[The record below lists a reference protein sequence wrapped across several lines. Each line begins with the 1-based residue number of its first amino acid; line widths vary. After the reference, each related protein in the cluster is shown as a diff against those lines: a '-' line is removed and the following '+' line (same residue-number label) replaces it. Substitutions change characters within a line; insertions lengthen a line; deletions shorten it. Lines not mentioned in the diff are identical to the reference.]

1 MNKWEIIKG
10 PIITEKSNDL
20 LEKENKYTFKVAL
33 EANKV
38 EIKQAIE
45 AIYKVKVVD
54 IATVRVLPKRRRV
67 GKYEGYRSAYKNR
80 KNLRQP
86 LSLRS
91 SGHKCR
97 ILHLQG
103 SW

>member
-1 MNKWEIIKG
+1 MTKWEIIKG

-67 GKYEGYRSAYKNR
+67 GKYEGYRPAYKKAIVKLAKDEKIDAFN
-80 KNLRQP
+80 
-86 LSLRS
+86 
-91 SGHKCR
+91 
-97 ILHLQG
+97 I
-103 SW
+103 

>member
-1 MNKWEIIKG
+1 MTKWEIIKG

-67 GKYEGYRSAYKNR
+67 GKYEGYRSAYKKAIVKLAKDDKIDAFN
-80 KNLRQP
+80 
-86 LSLRS
+86 
-91 SGHKCR
+91 
-97 ILHLQG
+97 I
-103 SW
+103 

>member
-1 MNKWEIIKG
+1 MTKWEVIKG

-45 AIYKVKVVD
+45 EIYNVKVLDVN
-54 IATVRVLPKRRRV
+54 TVRVLPKHRRV
-67 GKYEGYRSAYKNR
+67 GKYDGFRSAYKKAIVKLAAGEKIDAFN
-80 KNLRQP
+80 
-86 LSLRS
+86 
-91 SGHKCR
+91 
-97 ILHLQG
+97 I
-103 SW
+103 

>member
-20 LEKENKYTFKVAL
+20 LENEGKYVFKVAL

-45 AIYKVKVVD
+45 EIFNVKVVD
-54 IATVRVLPKRRRV
+54 INTVRVLPKRRRV
-67 GKYEGYRSAYKNR
+67 GKYEGYRSAYKKAIVKLAENN
-80 KNLRQP
+80 KIDAFN
-86 LSLRS
+86 
-91 SGHKCR
+91 
-97 ILHLQG
+97 I
-103 SW
+103 

>member
-1 MNKWEIIKG
+1 MKKWEIIKG

-45 AIYKVKVVD
+45 AIYNVKVVEV
-54 IATVRVLPKRRRV
+54 ATIRVLPKRRRV
-67 GKYEGYRSAYKNR
+67 GKYEGYRSAYKKAICKLAEGN
-80 KNLRQP
+80 KIDAFN
-86 LSLRS
+86 
-91 SGHKCR
+91 
-97 ILHLQG
+97 I
-103 SW
+103 

>member
-1 MNKWEIIKG
+1 MTKWEIIKG

-45 AIYKVKVVD
+45 AIFNVKVLD
-54 IATVRVLPKRRRV
+54 INTVRVLPKRRRV
-67 GKYEGYRSAYKNR
+67 GKYEGYRSAYKKAIVKLADGN
-80 KNLRQP
+80 KIDAFN
-86 LSLRS
+86 
-91 SGHKCR
+91 
-97 ILHLQG
+97 I
-103 SW
+103 

>member
-1 MNKWEIIKG
+1 MKQWEIIKG

-33 EANKV
+33 GANKV

-67 GKYEGYRSAYKNR
+67 GKYEGYRSAYKKAIVKLAADN
-80 KNLRQP
+80 KIDAFN
-86 LSLRS
+86 
-91 SGHKCR
+91 
-97 ILHLQG
+97 I
-103 SW
+103 

>member
-45 AIYKVKVVD
+45 EIYNVKVVD
-54 IATVRVLPKRRRV
+54 IATIKVLPKHRRV
-67 GKYEGYRSAYKNR
+67 GKYEGYRSAYKNAIC
-80 KNLRQP
+80 KLADGQKIDAFN
-86 LSLRS
+86 
-91 SGHKCR
+91 
-97 ILHLQG
+97 I
-103 SW
+103 

>member
-1 MNKWEIIKG
+1 MTKWEIIKG

-45 AIYKVKVVD
+45 ALYKVKVVD

-67 GKYEGYRSAYKNR
+67 GKYEGYRSAYKKAIVKLAADN
-80 KNLRQP
+80 KIDAFN
-86 LSLRS
+86 
-91 SGHKCR
+91 
-97 ILHLQG
+97 I
-103 SW
+103 

>member
-20 LEKENKYTFKVAL
+20 LENEGKYTFKVAV

-45 AIYKVKVVD
+45 AIFNVKVLD
-54 IATVRVLPKRRRV
+54 INTVKVLPKRRRV
-67 GKYEGYRSAYKNR
+67 GKYEGYRPAYKKAIVKLAKDDKIDAFN
-80 KNLRQP
+80 
-86 LSLRS
+86 
-91 SGHKCR
+91 
-97 ILHLQG
+97 I
-103 SW
+103 

>member
-33 EANKV
+33 DANKV

-67 GKYEGYRSAYKNR
+67 GKYEGYRSAYKKAIVKLAKDDKIDAFN
-80 KNLRQP
+80 
-86 LSLRS
+86 
-91 SGHKCR
+91 
-97 ILHLQG
+97 I
-103 SW
+103 

>member
-33 EANKV
+33 DANKV

-45 AIYKVKVVD
+45 AIYNVKVVD
-54 IATVRVLPKRRRV
+54 IATIRVLPKKRRV
-67 GKYEGYRSAYKNR
+67 GKYEGYRPAYKKAIVKLAKDEKIDAFN
-80 KNLRQP
+80 
-86 LSLRS
+86 
-91 SGHKCR
+91 
-97 ILHLQG
+97 I
-103 SW
+103 

>member
-20 LEKENKYTFKVAL
+20 LENESKYTFKVAL

-45 AIYKVKVVD
+45 SIYNVKVLD
-54 IATVRVLPKRRRV
+54 INTVRVLPKRRRV
-67 GKYEGYRSAYKNR
+67 GKYEGYRPAYKKAIVKLAENE
-80 KNLRQP
+80 KIDAFN
-86 LSLRS
+86 
-91 SGHKCR
+91 
-97 ILHLQG
+97 I
-103 SW
+103 

>member
-20 LEKENKYTFKVAL
+20 LENENKYTFKVAL

-45 AIYKVKVVD
+45 AIYKVKVLE
-54 IATVRVLPKRRRV
+54 IATIRVLPKRRRV
-67 GKYEGYRSAYKNR
+67 GKYEGYRSAYKKAIVKLAKDDKIDAFN
-80 KNLRQP
+80 
-86 LSLRS
+86 
-91 SGHKCR
+91 
-97 ILHLQG
+97 I
-103 SW
+103 

>member
-20 LEKENKYTFKVAL
+20 LENENKYTFKVAL

-45 AIYKVKVVD
+45 AIYNVKVVD
-54 IATVRVLPKRRRV
+54 IATIRVLPKRRRV
-67 GKYEGYRSAYKNR
+67 GKYEGYRSAYKKAIVKLAENN
-80 KNLRQP
+80 KIDAFN
-86 LSLRS
+86 
-91 SGHKCR
+91 
-97 ILHLQG
+97 I
-103 SW
+103 

>member
-33 EANKV
+33 NANKV

-45 AIYKVKVVD
+45 AIYKVKVLD
-54 IATVRVLPKRRRV
+54 IATVRVLPKHRRV
-67 GKYEGYRSAYKNR
+67 GKYEGYRPAYKKCVNIFQ
-80 KNLRQP
+80 K
-86 LSLRS
+86 SLKR
-91 SGHKCR
+91 
-97 ILHLQG
+97 
-103 SW
+103 

>member
-1 MNKWEIIKG
+1 MNKWEIIRG

-33 EANKV
+33 DANKV

-67 GKYEGYRSAYKNR
+67 GKYEGYRSAYKKAIVKLAADN
-80 KNLRQP
+80 KIDAFN
-86 LSLRS
+86 
-91 SGHKCR
+91 
-97 ILHLQG
+97 I
-103 SW
+103 

>member
-20 LEKENKYTFKVAL
+20 LENESKYTFKVAL

-45 AIYKVKVVD
+45 AIYKVKVLD
-54 IATVRVLPKRRRV
+54 INTVRVLPKRRRV
-67 GKYEGYRSAYKNR
+67 GKYEGYRPAYKKAIVKLAKDEKIDAFN
-80 KNLRQP
+80 
-86 LSLRS
+86 
-91 SGHKCR
+91 
-97 ILHLQG
+97 I
-103 SW
+103 

>member
-20 LEKENKYTFKVAL
+20 LENESKYTFKVAL

-45 AIYKVKVVD
+45 AIYKVKVLDVN
-54 IATVRVLPKRRRV
+54 TVRVLPKRRRV
-67 GKYEGYRSAYKNR
+67 GKYEGYRPAYKKAIVKLAKDEKIDAFN
-80 KNLRQP
+80 
-86 LSLRS
+86 
-91 SGHKCR
+91 
-97 ILHLQG
+97 I
-103 SW
+103 